1 MSVKVSICIPTY
13 NQTEFLKKNLQSIVE
28 QTYTNYE
35 IIITDDSTTNEVE
48 ELVNQFFNTNSVKYT
63 YHKNT
68 RSLGS
73 PANWNK
79 AISLAQGEYIKI
91 LHHDDWFKEKNSL
104 ERFVNALDDHPNS
117 NLAFS
122 ATSIFNVKDNS
133 YSINKPDFD
142 YLKALS
148 GDPLVLFNNNRI
160 GAPSAIIYRASTD
173 IRFDERI
180 SYLVDVDFYLQI
192 LKANSN
198 ATFID
203 EALIVNVSNLDTQV
217 TASSINKKT
226 QIGEYCYM
234 YNKWYKGKFPNSK
247 LRLFFKD
254 LFAWYKLNS
263 FEEIE
268 SLGFEKPEPQWIFKL
283 LFFQSKFSKHG

>member
-13 NQTEFLKKNLQSIVE
+13 NQIEFLKKNLESIIS
-28 QTYTNYE
+28 QTFTNYE
-35 IIITDDSTTNEVE
+35 VIITDDSTSNEVE
-48 ELVNQFFNTNSVKYT
+48 ELVNQFFKLHPTKYI
-63 YHKNT
+63 YHKNAS
-68 RSLGS
+68 SLGS

-79 AISLAQGEYIKI
+79 AISLAKGEYIKI
-91 LHHDDWFKEKNSL
+91 LHHDDWFKEKDSL
-104 ERFVNALDDHPNS
+104 EKFVSALDNHPKS
-117 NLAFS
+117 NLAFC
-122 ATSIFNVKDNS
+122 ATSILNAKDNS

-142 YLKALS
+142 YLKALNS
-148 GDPLVLFNNNRI
+148 DPLVLFNNNRI
-160 GAPSAIIYRASTD
+160 GAPSATIYRASTD

-180 SYLVDVDFYLQI
+180 HYLVDVDFYLQL
-192 LKANSN
+192 LKANPN

-203 EALIVNVSNLDTQV
+203 EALIVNVSHLDTQV

-234 YNKWYKGKFPNSK
+234 YNKWYKGKFPNAN

-263 FEEIE
+263 FNEIE
-268 SLGFEKPEPQWIFKL
+268 TLGYQKPEPQWIFKL
-283 LFFQSKFSKHG
+283 LFFQSKFSKHE

>member
-13 NQTEFLKKNLQSIVE
+13 NQTEFLKKNLESIIA
-28 QTYTNYE
+28 QTFTDHE

-48 ELVNQFFNTNSVKYT
+48 ELVKQFFKLHPVNYI
-63 YHKNT
+63 YHKNNS
-68 RSLGS
+68 SLGS

-79 AISLAQGEYIKI
+79 AISLAKGEYIKI
-91 LHHDDWFKEKNSL
+91 LHHDDWFKEKDSL
-104 ERFVNALDDHPNS
+104 EKFVNALDHYPQS
-117 NLAFS
+117 NLAYS
-122 ATSIFNVKDNS
+122 ATSILNAKDNT
-133 YSINKPDFD
+133 YSVNKPDSE
-142 YLKALS
+142 YRNSLHA
-148 GDPLVLFNNNRI
+148 DPLVLFNNNRI
-160 GAPSAIIYRASTD
+160 GAPSATIYRASTD

-180 SYLVDVDFYLQI
+180 SYLVDVDFYLQ
-192 LKANSN
+192 LLSANSN
-198 ATFID
+198 ATFIE
-203 EALIVNVSNLDTQV
+203 EALIVNVSHLDTQV

-234 YNKWYKGKFPNSK
+234 YNKWFKGKFPNTK

-263 FEEIE
+263 FDEIE
-268 SLGFEKPEPQWIFKL
+268 TLGYEKPEPQWIFKL